1 MKIICT
7 NIENCGFTEEYK
19 GEDPPPFCVNCPEC
33 GSLAFLY
40 TDKQK
45 CIYKED
51 YINPDLEKI
60 ILEAIIKIQQNETTN
75 EFKKK

>member
-7 NIENCGFTEEYK
+7 NIEDCGFTEEYQGK
-19 GEDPPPFCVNCPEC
+19 NPAPFCVNCSQC
-33 GSLAFLY
+33 GHLAFLY

-60 ILEAIIKIQQNETTN
+60 ILEAIIKIQQNEVIN
-75 EFKKK
+75 ELKKK